1 MQDEGGIFSSGKVIQ
16 SLLSHMYICECICGT
31 SAWSP
36 FVHLCGCNLVMER
49 FYSHIC
55 KSVYVWTQAYLN
67 LSDPVLL
74 SKHVNSD
81 CNSFNKPGLV
91 QSVQILC
98 VCLLV
103 RGWRLGKGAERRLI
117 HSYRRLSWSIAK
129 DRGNT
134 LCFSCCCTSVRR
146 EDGTTVI
153 KKRHFYIIYF
163 VHPQLSDKGIK

>member
-16 SLLSHMYICECICGT
+16 SLLSHIFV
-31 SAWSP
+31 SA
-36 FVHLCGCNLVMER
+36 FVEPLHGHRLYRCNLVMQR

-103 RGWRLGKGAERRLI
+103 RGWRLGKGGERHLI

-163 VHPQLSDKGIK
+163 VHPS